1 MDSTPTPHD
10 QYGLANIAIILG
22 QATVLNKANSG
33 NTATYFTATT
43 KRALKPAATKIKKM
57 KSMSIWGDALEM
69 SSKIVF
75 LFEFIYIYKLT

>member
-1 MDSTPTPHD
+1 MYQVETASTLDTLIPTLLKICSVNKEGLEMDSTPTPHD

-43 KRALKPAATKIKKM
+43 KRAHQT
-57 KSMSIWGDALEM
+57 
-69 SSKIVF
+69 SSDQN
-75 LFEFIYIYKLT
+75 